1 MEKKKITQDIMPN
14 FSLALTIPLRRLS
27 VDSCGSICIKR
38 HTLKIN
44 MNVNVKMQ
52 KNTSSEPSLA
62 KLQNLKKMCLLTQ
75 PKLHYP
81 QFSDVF
87 LI

>member
-1 MEKKKITQDIMPN
+1 M
-14 FSLALTIPLRRLS
+14 
-27 VDSCGSICIKR
+27 
-38 HTLKIN
+38 LKIN
-44 MNVNVKMQ
+44 MNVNMKMQ
-52 KNTSSEPSLA
+52 KNMSSEPSLV